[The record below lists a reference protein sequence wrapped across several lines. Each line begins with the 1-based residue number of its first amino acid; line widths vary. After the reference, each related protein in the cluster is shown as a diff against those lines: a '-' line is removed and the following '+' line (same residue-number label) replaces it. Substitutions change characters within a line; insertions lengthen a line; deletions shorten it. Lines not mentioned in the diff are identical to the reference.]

1 MLYGLYW
8 FYMSS
13 RYITVAIHTYDKAL
27 ALRAL
32 LESEGIKVELNNVN
46 LEVPGLSS
54 GVRVRIPET
63 DLPLALRIIEN
74 KELFRLDPSHDG
86 EEKHSILVPVDF
98 SERSFAAAKIAAL
111 IAAKKKEGI
120 TFLYSYIDPYIAG
133 NVQFSDSLSYE
144 IGESGAREQMVSNAR
159 RLMENFKERFRSAMK
174 KGEIPVVGISQVV
187 VEGVPEDSIIE
198 YAKSSLPSLIV
209 MGTRGADQKESD
221 MIGSVTAE
229 VLDQGRFTVL
239 TVPEPADL
247 AKQLSPT
254 NILFMSNLDQDDI
267 LAMDTMYRMLS
278 PTNANVSIVH
288 IPKKRRFSD
297 SSADKAMRR
306 LGDYCTANFKNV
318 HFVTVPVRQEDSE
331 KEFAMLNDQNHYDLI
346 VVPNRRKNA
355 FSRLF
360 NPGLAHKIL
369 FCSDIPMLVIPV

>member
-1 MLYGLYW
+1 
-8 FYMSS
+8 MSS